1 MDINTFK
8 KMLSDWQKVSH
19 KHPLPWV
26 YMNLTESE
34 YYEMLNNMSKEQS
47 AEDENVPTALDIAF
61 AMLWIAVFAIG
72 VMVGLFILKMMF

>member
-1 MDINTFK
+1 MDVNTFK

-34 YYEMLNNMSKEQS
+34 YYKLLNALTDKQE
-47 AEDENVPTALDIAF
+47 EDILTALDIAF

-72 VMVGLFILKMMF
+72 VMIVLFVLKMLFQ

>member
-8 KMLSDWQKVSH
+8 KLLSDWQKVSH

-34 YYEMLNNMSKEQS
+34 YYKLLNALMDKQE
-47 AEDENVPTALDIAF
+47 EYIPTALDIAF